1 MPLASGLAAA
11 SRWPHWWLNLCGYDY
26 LRGPSGGF
34 ELTARGLTHSAPRRF
49 TCRGAL
55 HVRGPRRGAVS
66 DVMLSVSVSIES
78 KLTVYRGKLYRT
90 SARSYS
96 LVDVL

>member
-34 ELTARGLTHSAPRRF
+34 ELTARGLTHSAPSFYVPGPASRQGASAW
-49 TCRGAL
+49 RG
-55 HVRGPRRGAVS
+55 
-66 DVMLSVSVSIES
+66 
-78 KLTVYRGKLYRT
+78 
-90 SARSYS
+90 
-96 LVDVL
+96 